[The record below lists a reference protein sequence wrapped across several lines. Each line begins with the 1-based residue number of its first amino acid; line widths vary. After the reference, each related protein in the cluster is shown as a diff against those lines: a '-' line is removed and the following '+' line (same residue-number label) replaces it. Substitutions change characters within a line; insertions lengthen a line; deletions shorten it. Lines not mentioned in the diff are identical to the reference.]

1 MSGVAGVAGVVG
13 GGIVILGRRGG
24 QVAGR
29 AREGRGRKGA
39 VEGDERVLRRCA
51 VGRRR
56 YRVGVVWGH
65 NGSTTRHDA

>member
-1 MSGVAGVAGVVG
+1 MSGMAGVVG
-13 GGIVILGRRGG
+13 GGIVVLGRRGG

-51 VGRRR
+51 VGGRR